1 MTSDLKIFKRQESI
15 HFSVAIET
23 LKEKLLPYMKA
34 DVVFQAGRF
43 KRWTPELQSE
53 YIGSIIKG
61 EAPSDIVVSDN
72 QACML
77 YWEDLSKSDWEYY
90 KAWLLGENDGQR
102 IKFLIV
108 DGHNRKVTIEE
119 FLSGK
124 VIIPSGYYDVT

>member
-53 YIGSIIKG
+53 YIGSIITG

-72 QACML
+72 EACMAF
-77 YWEDLSKSDWEYY
+77 WEDLSKSDWEYY
-90 KAWLLGENDGQR
+90 KV
-102 IKFLIV
+102 V
-108 DGHNRKVTIEE
+108 DTK
-119 FLSGK
+119 
-124 VIIPSGYYDVT
+124 